1 MSRYDRT
8 IKPGV
13 SVDVYDVLKAFN
25 VTCPATAHAIKKL
38 LAPGQRGAKS
48 LVTDLE
54 EAAASIQRAL
64 QLNAPESGEPLEI
77 PDFLRRQDST
87 VDRRGAS
94 HLRNYDTGERRRL
107 TDS

>member
-1 MSRYDRT
+1 MIKYDRT

-38 LAPGQRGAKS
+38 LAPGQRGTKS

-54 EAAASIQRAL
+54 EAAASINRAI
-64 QLNAPESGEPLEI
+64 QLNAPKSGEPPEI
-77 PDFLRRQDST
+77 PAFLRKQDPQL
-87 VDRRGAS
+87 DRRGP
-94 HLRNYDTGERRRL
+94 HHPGTIDTGQRRRS
-107 TDS
+107 TDF